1 MKMVKKQSGLIISH
15 QFTLNHAPWNKVPRK
30 KKLWKEEWRKKI
42 PLKMTECFL
51 AVALIIIY
59 ARKSINAMKKRAN
72 GNLQADK
79 AEINTS
85 RPAKCMTWQLEQGL
99 RRRKAGRPKREVRI
113 LLSSFYLTYQRWKK
127 IRPWLMGWVLYRKGK
142 RLRTT

>member
-1 MKMVKKQSGLIISH
+1 
-15 QFTLNHAPWNKVPRK
+15 
-30 KKLWKEEWRKKI
+30 
-42 PLKMTECFL
+42 MTECFL

-85 RPAKCMTWQLEQGL
+85 GPAKCMTLQLEQGL

-113 LLSSFYLTYQRWKK
+113 LLSSFYLTYQR
-127 IRPWLMGWVLYRKGK
+127 
-142 RLRTT
+142 

>member
-1 MKMVKKQSGLIISH
+1 MQLEIKFQE
-15 QFTLNHAPWNKVPRK
+15 K
-30 KKLWKEEWRKKI
+30 KKLRKEEWRKKI

-59 ARKSINAMKKRAN
+59 ARKSINAMKIRAN

-85 RPAKCMTWQLEQGL
+85 RPAKCMT
-99 RRRKAGRPKREVRI
+99 
-113 LLSSFYLTYQRWKK
+113 
-127 IRPWLMGWVLYRKGK
+127 
-142 RLRTT
+142 

>member
-1 MKMVKKQSGLIISH
+1 MHLEIKFQEKKNCEKRSG
-15 QFTLNHAPWNKVPRK
+15 
-30 KKLWKEEWRKKI
+30 EKKI

-85 RPAKCMTWQLEQGL
+85 RPAKCMT
-99 RRRKAGRPKREVRI
+99 
-113 LLSSFYLTYQRWKK
+113 
-127 IRPWLMGWVLYRKGK
+127 
-142 RLRTT
+142 